1 MREEARPVARTSSV
15 RRPASARAGPL
26 GWLSRLTLHD
36 RLVLVVALVALA
48 LRLWPL
54 GGASTDYDEGVYW
67 QSLRAMAAG
76 HPLFSQVFSSQ
87 PPLFLI
93 GLYPFYLVLGQ
104 SLVAARLAVVLY
116 SLAGLAAMYFAGRAV
131 AGRWAGLAACALL
144 AVDPLYL
151 RVSHTLQAEAPALA
165 FQIACVALAAAANR
179 LAGSD
184 RRRRMLAAASGAALG
199 MGIMVKLFDVVALL
213 PALLYLAMPLYAAF
227 AGRDGRIRRPERD
240 ALLARTRLIVPDVGL
255 FFIGTLAALLVV
267 LLPFAGRW
275 GALYDQVVRFHLA
288 AASST
293 SQGLGYNIALI
304 WNNALSMVLVAVFVV
319 GSLLALGRPSAKI
332 LPPLVWLLAS
342 LVLLLRQQPLFDHH
356 VALLIPPLVLL
367 TGIVVGDVLNARGGY
382 PHAWPREV
390 LRHEHTGLRV
400 FAMVGFVSLLLLI
413 ASVSRNLSA
422 ARPISDDQ
430 RLISTALERLTVP
443 GDVVVSDDQYVAGL
457 ADRDV
462 VPQLVDTSEVRITT
476 GDLTTRQI
484 EAIITQSDARMVLF
498 ASGRFDRLPG
508 FRAWVRANFTEVGTF
523 GGGRALY
530 MKQPS
535 APVPV

>member
-1 MREEARPVARTSSV
+1 MARTSSV
-15 RRPASARAGPL
+15 RRPASARSGPL
-26 GWLSRLTLHD
+26 GWLLQLTLHD

-76 HPLFSQVFSSQ
+76 HPLFGEVFSSQ
-87 PPLFLI
+87 PPLFLL
-93 GLYPFYLVLGQ
+93 GLYPFYLMLGQ
-104 SLVAARLAVVLY
+104 SLIAARLAVVLY

-165 FQIACVALAAAANR
+165 FQLACVALAAEAAKR
-179 LAGSD
+179 PAGSD

-199 MGIMVKLFDVVALL
+199 LGIMVKLFDVVALL
-213 PALLYLAMPLYAAF
+213 PALLYLATPLYAAF
-227 AGRDGRIRRPERD
+227 ASHDGRIRRPERD
-240 ALLARTRLIVPDVGL
+240 ALLARMRLILPDVGL
-255 FFIGTLAALLVV
+255 LLAGTLATLLVV
-267 LLPFAGRW
+267 LLPFAGSW
-275 GALYDQVVRFHLA
+275 GALSDQVVRFHLA
-288 AASST
+288 AASAA
-293 SQGLGYNIALI
+293 SQGLGYNAALI
-304 WNNALSMVLVAVFVV
+304 GNSAFPAVFLVLIFVV
-319 GSLLALGRPSAKI
+319 PLLELAGPTAKI
-332 LPPLVWLLAS
+332 LPPLTWLLAS
-342 LVLLLRQQPLFDHH
+342 VVLLLRQQPLFDHH
-356 VALLIPPLVLL
+356 VALLIPPLALL
-367 TGIVVGDVLNARGGY
+367 AGIVAGDVLNAPDLR
-382 PHAWPREV
+382 PHAW
-390 LRHEHTGLRV
+390 LRAMTPKDIRRFV
-400 FAMVGFVSLLLLI
+400 FSTLCLVSLLLLI
-413 ASVSRNLSA
+413 ESASRDQSA

-462 VPQLVDTSEVRITT
+462 VPQLVDTSEVRIAT
-476 GDLTTRQI
+476 GELTTRQI
-484 EAIITQSDARMVLF
+484 EAIITQSDARVVLF

-523 GGGRALY
+523 GEGRALY

>member
-1 MREEARPVARTSSV
+1 VARTSSV
-15 RRPASARAGPL
+15 RRPASARSGPL
-26 GWLSRLTLHD
+26 GWLLQLTLHD

-76 HPLFSQVFSSQ
+76 HPLFREVFSSQ
-87 PPLFLI
+87 PPLFLL

-104 SLVAARLAVVLY
+104 SFVAARLAVVLY
-116 SLAGLAAMYFAGRAV
+116 SLAGLAAIYFAGRAV

-165 FQIACVALAAAANR
+165 FQLVCVALAAEAANQPAR
-179 LAGSD
+179 D
-184 RRRRMLAAASGAALG
+184 RKRRMLAASGAALG
-199 MGIMVKLFDVVALL
+199 LGMMVKLFDLVALL
-213 PALLYLAMPLYAAF
+213 PALLYLAVPLYAAF
-227 AGRDGRIRRPERD
+227 VGRDGRIRRPERD
-240 ALLARTRLIVPDVGL
+240 ALLARARLILPDVGL
-255 FFIGTLAALLVV
+255 FLAGMLAALLVV
-267 LLPFAGRW
+267 LLPFIGSW

-288 AASST
+288 AASAA
-293 SQGLGYNIALI
+293 SQGVGYNIALI
-304 WNNALSMVLVAVFVV
+304 WTNMFSAILVLLFVV
-319 GSLLALGRPSAKI
+319 GPLLALDRPTAKI
-332 LPPLVWLLAS
+332 LPPLAWLLAS

-356 VALLIPPLVLL
+356 VALLIPPLALL
-367 TGIVVGDVLNARGGY
+367 AGIVVGDVLNAPEGHLR
-382 PHAWPREV
+382 AWPQTLKRTDTRR
-390 LRHEHTGLRV
+390 LV
-400 FAMVGFVSLLLLI
+400 FVMVGFVSLLLLVMS
-413 ASVSRNLSA
+413 ASRNATA
-422 ARPISDDQ
+422 ARPITADQ
-430 RLISTALERLTVP
+430 RLTSTALERLTVP

-462 VPQLVDTSEVRITT
+462 VPQLVDTSLVRIAT
-476 GDLTTRQI
+476 GYLTTPQI
-484 EAIITQSDARMVLF
+484 EAIITQSDARVVLF
-498 ASGRFDRLPG
+498 ASGRFDQLPG

>member
-1 MREEARPVARTSSV
+1 MARSSSV
-15 RRPASARAGPL
+15 RRRASAPVGPL
-26 GWLSRLTLHD
+26 GWLRRLTPHD
-36 RLVLVVALVALA
+36 RLVIVVALVALA

-54 GGASTDYDEGVYW
+54 GGASSDYDEGVYW

-87 PPLFLI
+87 PPLFLL

-116 SLAGLAAMYFAGRAV
+116 SLAGLAAIYFAARAI
-131 AGRWAGLAACALL
+131 AGRWAGLAACTLL

-165 FQIACVALAAAANR
+165 FQLVCVALAAEAAKR
-179 LAGSD
+179 PAGSD

-199 MGIMVKLFDVVALL
+199 LGIMVKLFDVVALL
-213 PALLYLAMPLYAAF
+213 PALLYLATPLYAAF
-227 AGRDGRIRRPERD
+227 ADHDGSMRRPERD
-240 ALLARTRLIVPDVGL
+240 ALLARMRLVLPDVGL
-255 FFIGTLAALLVV
+255 LLAGTLAALLVV
-267 LLPFAGRW
+267 LLPFIGRW
-275 GALYDQVVRFHLA
+275 GALSDQAVGFHLA
-288 AASST
+288 AASAVSR
-293 SQGLGYNIALI
+293 GLGYNAALI
-304 WNNALSMVLVAVFVV
+304 WNTALPALVIVALIVL
-319 GSLLALGRPSAKI
+319 LLWMRRSAWNM

-356 VALLIPPLVLL
+356 VALLIPPLALL
-367 TGIVVGDVLNARGGY
+367 AGIVVGDVLNAPGGY
-382 PHAWPREV
+382 PHAWPRGV
-390 LRHEHTGLRV
+390 LRPEDTGLRV
-400 FAMVGFVSLLLLI
+400 FAMVGFASLLLLVTS
-413 ASVSRNLSA
+413 ASRDASA
-422 ARPISDDQ
+422 AQPISGDQ
-430 RLISTALERLTVP
+430 RLLSTALERLTIP

-457 ADRDV
+457 AGRDV
-462 VPQLVDTSEVRITT
+462 VPQLVDTSEVRIAT

-484 EAIITQSDARMVLF
+484 EAIITQSDARVVLF